1 MRLEGRIAVVT
12 GASRGIGLEVCR
24 TFAAEGAR
32 VAMLARDIEALGRA
46 ADGIPDARAFAC
58 DVGEPASVEQA
69 FTAVRAA
76 LGDVDILINN
86 AALGDP
92 CLMEEAADAELQ
104 RQVSV
109 NLLGPIYCARAA
121 IPMMRRRGIGDII
134 NISSESVSTPY
145 PMMGVYA
152 ATKSALETVSAS
164 LRSELR
170 GSGIRVSVYRSG
182 RVDTGFSDHWPAE
195 LRARIAQK
203 AVECGFTA
211 QSGERITPDIP
222 AKAMLAMLLVDRS
235 AHLEMMQL
243 RGA

>member
-1 MRLEGRIAVVT
+1 MRLKNRIAVVT

-24 TFAAEGAR
+24 TFASEGAQ
-32 VAMLARDIEALGRA
+32 VAMLARNQEALDHA
-46 ADGIPDARAFAC
+46 AEAIPGARAFSC
-58 DVGEPASVEQA
+58 DVGDPASVEQA
-69 FTAVRAA
+69 FTAVRTA

-86 AALGDP
+86 AALGEP
-92 CLMEEAADAELQ
+92 RLMEEAVDGELQ

-109 NLLGPIYCARAA
+109 NLLGPIYCARAV
-121 IPMMRRRGIGDII
+121 IPMMRRRGLGDII
-134 NISSESVSTPY
+134 NVSSESVSTPY
-145 PMMGVYA
+145 PLMGTYA

-170 GSGIRVSVYRSG
+170 GSGIRVSIYRSG
-182 RVDTGFSDHWPAE
+182 RVETGFSDDWSAE
-195 LRARIAQK
+195 LRAQIARK

-222 AKAMLAMLLVDRS
+222 ARAMLAMLLVDRS
-235 AHLEMMQL
+235 AHVDLMQL